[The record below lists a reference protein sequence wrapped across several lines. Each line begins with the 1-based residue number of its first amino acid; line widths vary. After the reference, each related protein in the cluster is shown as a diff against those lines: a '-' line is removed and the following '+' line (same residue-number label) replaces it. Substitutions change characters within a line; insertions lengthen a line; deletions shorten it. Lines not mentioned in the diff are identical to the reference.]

1 MQLEIGVSPAR
12 DEANQMRKFIYLC
25 QILSFPYIDNYL
37 SAIVENP
44 TNTKALLP
52 AIMLR
57 AEAPGDKGSTQT
69 LVRSLLKATT
79 MVQDSRTCQL
89 PSAQVYG

>member
-1 MQLEIGVSPAR
+1 MDIGVSPAI
-12 DEANQMRKFIYLC
+12 DEANQMRRFIYLC
-25 QILSFPYIDNYL
+25 QILSFPYLDNYL
-37 SAIVENP
+37 SVIVENP

-57 AEAPGDKGSTQT
+57 AESPGDISGAQC

-79 MVQDSRTCQL
+79 VLQDSRTCQL
-89 PSAQVYG
+89 PSAQAHS